1 MDQKDRVQYA
11 RSLYDAH
18 GDKAEA
24 EAAQKAATA
33 RAAGNA
39 VDAATWDKIRAHIR
53 ELRGAHQG

>member
-24 EAAQKAATA
+24 EAARKAATA
-33 RAAGNA
+33 RAAGKA
-39 VDAATWDKIRAHIR
+39 VDAEVWDKIRAHIR
-53 ELRGAHQG
+53 ELRGAYQG